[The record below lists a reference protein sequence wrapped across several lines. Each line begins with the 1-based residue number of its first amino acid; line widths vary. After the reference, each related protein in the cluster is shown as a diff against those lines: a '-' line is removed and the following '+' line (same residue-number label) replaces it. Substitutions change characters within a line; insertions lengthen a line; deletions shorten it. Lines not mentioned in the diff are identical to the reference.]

1 MLAIRQKNN
10 ILSNKIKEVV
20 LLFYEK
26 FYYYFFSN
34 RLNVVASNQQ
44 NIHILHTLLYDLKK
58 IMRKYYC
65 WGRPLG
71 STRLWEQHLRTMERI
86 CQMANRIEIK
96 QVDIHFLQF

>member
-1 MLAIRQKNN
+1 MFFTRKTDS
-10 ILSNKIKEVV
+10 LSFFYN
-20 LLFYEK
+20 LF
-26 FYYYFFSN
+26 
-34 RLNVVASNQQ
+34 LVASNQQ

-71 STRLWEQHLRTMERI
+71 STILWQQHLRTIERI

-96 QVDIHFLQF
+96 QVNSLFKLKCCW